1 MIQNSTN
8 KSIIVYFEAGY
19 EKGLGH
25 LYRCRSLAF
34 ELSKFKNISITI
46 STAQKELY
54 DIGFKGLKYKW
65 LSPEKI
71 LESYDYDVFILD
83 ISDCPIKL
91 QREIRKRS
99 YFFVGIDDWGMGPFA
114 YDIVFRPNILKLP
127 SPNMLENDS
136 KVYQGG
142 EFVLLNQG
150 YSEVIVVDK
159 NKDVAENVFLC
170 FGGSDPSGYTIRV
183 IKILL
188 KMKLTEDIQFSV
200 VLGPAF
206 TEVDRINALLKDRS
220 NFKIFQNPSNMIEL
234 YNSCDTAIISG
245 GGLLYESC
253 ALAIPS
259 IALAQEQEQHEET
272 KLFAKKKATI
282 RPKDGMYADDQ
293 SIMSSVEELLFDATI
308 RSELITNSQKC
319 VSRSG
324 SKLVAKTIINSY
336 SRKIGKGN

>member
-1 MIQNSTN
+1 
-8 KSIIVYFEAGY
+8 
-19 EKGLGH
+19 
-25 LYRCRSLAF
+25 
-34 ELSKFKNISITI
+34 
-46 STAQKELY
+46 
-54 DIGFKGLKYKW
+54 
-65 LSPEKI
+65 
-71 LESYDYDVFILD
+71 
-83 ISDCPIKL
+83 
-91 QREIRKRS
+91 
-99 YFFVGIDDWGMGPFA
+99 
-114 YDIVFRPNILKLP
+114 
-127 SPNMLENDS
+127 
-136 KVYQGG
+136 
-142 EFVLLNQG
+142 
-150 YSEVIVVDK
+150 
-159 NKDVAENVFLC
+159 
-170 FGGSDPSGYTIRV
+170 
-183 IKILL
+183 
-188 KMKLTEDIQFSV
+188 
-200 VLGPAF
+200 
-206 TEVDRINALLKDRS
+206 
-220 NFKIFQNPSNMIEL
+220 MIEL